1 MVKGRQYAPREI
13 HFNYCEVNIMS
24 SNIVISPPISGETLI
39 ESVNTSSEV
48 VRLDDS
54 EIVEMLFDRNENA
67 IAAMENKYGSYCA
80 SIANN
85 ILRNREDSE
94 ECVNDTYMKAWE
106 SVPPQKPKIL
116 SAFLAKIT
124 RNIAIDRYRRDR
136 SQKRGGDDMG
146 LIFEELEDCVSDGSN
161 IEAAAERHEI
171 IAAVNRFLGKLST
184 KNRIMFVSR
193 YCYCESVH
201 DIAARFGTKENN
213 VSVSLNRTRAQ
224 LREYMKKEGYEL

>member
-1 MVKGRQYAPREI
+1 MNGNIAASPSVGGEI
-13 HFNYCEVNIMS
+13 FIDS
-24 SNIVISPPISGETLI
+24 A
-39 ESVNTSSEV
+39 NTSSEV

-54 EIVEMLFDRNENA
+54 VIIDMLFDRDESV
-67 IAAMENKYGSYCA
+67 IAELSKKYGSYCT

-94 ECVNDTYMKAWE
+94 ECVNDTYMKTWE
-106 SVPPQKPKIL
+106 TIPPEKPKL
-116 SAFLAKIT
+116 LAAFMGKIT
-124 RNIAIDRYRRDR
+124 RNLAIDRYRRGH
-136 SQKRGGDDMG
+136 SQKRGGNDME
-146 LIFEELEDCVSDGSN
+146 LIFEELEECVSDGSSV
-161 IEAAAERHEI
+161 EATAERREI
-171 IAAVNRFLGKLST
+171 LAAVNRFLGKISV

-201 DIAARFGTKENN
+201 DIAARFGIKENN

>member
-1 MVKGRQYAPREI
+1 M
-13 HFNYCEVNIMS
+13 N
-24 SNIVISPPISGETLI
+24 SNIALSPSVGGEIFIDSTNSG
-39 ESVNTSSEV
+39 SEV

-54 EIVEMLFDRNENA
+54 EIIGMLFDRDESA
-67 IAAMENKYGSYCA
+67 LTALSKKYGSYCA

-94 ECVNDTYMKAWE
+94 ECVNDTYMKTWE
-106 SVPPQKPKIL
+106 SIPPEKPRIL

-124 RNIAIDRYRRDR
+124 RNLAIDRYRRDH
-136 SQKRGGDDMG
+136 SKKRGGDDME
-146 LIFEELEDCVSDGSN
+146 LIFEELEECVSDGSSV
-161 IEAAAERHEI
+161 EATAERREI
-171 IAAVNRFLGKLST
+171 LAAVNRFLGRLSA

-201 DIAARFGTKENN
+201 DIAARFGVKENN

>member
-1 MVKGRQYAPREI
+1 M
-13 HFNYCEVNIMS
+13 N
-24 SNIVISPPISGETLI
+24 SNIALSPSVGGEIFIDSTNSG
-39 ESVNTSSEV
+39 SEV

-54 EIVEMLFDRNENA
+54 EIIGMLFDRDESA
-67 IAAMENKYGSYCA
+67 LTALSRKYGSYCT

-94 ECVNDTYMKAWE
+94 ECVNDTYMKTWE
-106 SVPPQKPKIL
+106 SIPPEKPKFL

-124 RNIAIDRYRRDR
+124 RNLAIDRYRRDH
-136 SQKRGGDDMG
+136 SQKRGGDDME
-146 LIFEELEDCVSDGSN
+146 LIFEELEECVSDGSSV
-161 IEAAAERHEI
+161 EATAERREI
-171 IAAVNRFLGKLST
+171 LAAVNRFLGKLSA

-201 DIAARFGTKENN
+201 DIAARFGVKENN

>member
-1 MVKGRQYAPREI
+1 M
-13 HFNYCEVNIMS
+13 N
-24 SNIVISPPISGETLI
+24 SNIAITPSVGIFI
-39 ESVNTSSEV
+39 EAENTYSEV

-54 EIVEMLFDRNENA
+54 EIIEMFFDRDENA
-67 IAAMENKYGSYCA
+67 LTALSKKYGGYCA

-94 ECVNDTYMKAWE
+94 ECVNDAYMKTWE
-106 SVPPQKPKIL
+106 SIPPEKPKIL

-124 RNIAIDRYRRDR
+124 RNLAIDRYRRGH
-136 SQKRGGDDMG
+136 SAKRGGNDME
-146 LIFEELEDCVSDGSN
+146 LIFEELEECVSDGSSV
-161 IEAAAERHEI
+161 EAAAERREI
-171 IAAVNRFLGKLST
+171 LAAVNRFLEKLSA

-201 DIAARFGTKENN
+201 DIAARFGVKENN

>member
-1 MVKGRQYAPREI
+1 M
-13 HFNYCEVNIMS
+13 N
-24 SNIVISPPISGETLI
+24 SNIAVSPSAGGEI
-39 ESVNTSSEV
+39 FIDSANTGSEV

-54 EIVEMLFDRNENA
+54 EIIGMLFERDEGALTELSR
-67 IAAMENKYGSYCA
+67 KYGSYCT

-94 ECVNDTYMKAWE
+94 ECVNDTYMKTWE
-106 SVPPQKPKIL
+106 SIPPEKPRIL

-124 RNIAIDRYRRDR
+124 RNLAIDRYRRDH
-136 SQKRGGDDMG
+136 SKKRGGDDME
-146 LIFEELEDCVSDGSN
+146 LIFEELEECVSDGSSV
-161 IEAAAERHEI
+161 EATAERREI
-171 IAAVNRFLGKLST
+171 LAAVNRFLGKLSA

-201 DIAARFGTKENN
+201 DIAARFGVKENN

-224 LREYMKKEGYEL
+224 LREYMRKEGYEL